1 MAADE
6 RTEAATPRK
15 RQELRRQGRVSKS
28 QDLVSM
34 VVFVGVLLCIH
45 WAGGNAAA
53 RLAAFMRS
61 SFAGLAT
68 ASITPRTLAELSS
81 RVALL
86 LLSVIGPVVAIAL
99 VLGVAANVLQTGVVA
114 SAQPLI
120 PDFTRINPL
129 AGAKRFLSGRG
140 MVELAKSLAKIGII
154 AWLAYSTIAAGYA
167 DLLQCSRADIQ
178 TMLGVVG
185 ALLFRVV
192 LRISLLLLVLAALDY
207 AYQRWSYERSIRMTR
222 QEVREE
228 VKNQEGNPQMKSRIR
243 SRMRQLA
250 RKRMMAEVP
259 KADVVITNPTHY
271 AVALKYDA
279 RAMNAPQVVAKGA
292 GEVARKIRELAEANR
307 VPIVE
312 NPPLARGLFKSVEIG
327 QEIPSTFYAAVAE
340 VLAFIYR
347 LDRGARRAAQP

>member
-1 MAADE
+1 M
-6 RTEAATPRK
+6 
-15 RQELRRQGRVSKS
+15 SKS

-45 WAGGNAAA
+45 WLGGRVAA
-53 RLAAFMRS
+53 RLLAFMRS
-61 SFAGLAT
+61 SLAGLAT
-68 ASITPRTLAELSS
+68 SAITPQTLTELAS
-81 RVALL
+81 RVTILL
-86 LLSVIGPVVAIAL
+86 LGVLGPIIAVAL
-99 VLGVAANVLQTGVVA
+99 VLGVAANVLQTGAVL

-129 AGAKRFLSGRG
+129 AGVQRFLSARG
-140 MVELAKSLAKIGII
+140 AVELAKSLAKIGII

-167 DLLQCSRADIQ
+167 NLLQCSRADVQ
-178 TMLGVVG
+178 TMLAIVG
-185 ALLFRVV
+185 ELLFRVV

-228 VKNQEGNPQMKSRIR
+228 AKNQEGNPQVKSRIR

-250 RKRMMAEVP
+250 RRRMMAEVP
-259 KADVVITNPTHY
+259 KAEVVITNPTHY
-271 AVALKYDA
+271 AVALRYDA
-279 RAMNAPQVVAKGA
+279 HAMNAPQVVAKGA
-292 GEVARKIRELAEANR
+292 GAVAQRIRELAEANG

-347 LDRGARRAAQP
+347 MDRRGRHTSQR

>member
-34 VVFVGVLLCIH
+34 IVFVGVLLCIR
-45 WAGGNAAA
+45 WAGSNAAQ
-53 RLAAFMRS
+53 RLVVFTRS
-61 SFAGLAT
+61 SFLGLSAP
-68 ASITPRTLAELSS
+68 SITPQTLPELAS
-81 RVALL
+81 RATMLM
-86 LLSVIGPVVAIAL
+86 LSVIGPVIAIAL
-99 VLGVAANVLQTGVVA
+99 FLGVAANVLQTGVVL
-114 SAQPLI
+114 SGQPLV

-129 AGAKRFLSGRG
+129 AGARRFLSGRG
-140 MVELAKSLAKIGII
+140 VVELAKSLAKIGVI
-154 AWLAYSTIAAGYA
+154 AWLAYSTIAGGYA
-167 DLLQCSRADIQ
+167 DLLQCSRADVQ
-178 TMLGVVG
+178 TMLSVVG
-185 ALLFRVV
+185 SLLFRVV

-207 AYQRWSYERSIRMTR
+207 AYQRWSFERSIRMTR

-228 VKNQEGNPQMKSRIR
+228 VKNQEGNPQVKSRIR
-243 SRMRQLA
+243 ARMRQLA
-250 RKRMMAEVP
+250 RRRMMAEVP

-271 AVALKYDA
+271 AVALRYDA
-279 RAMNAPQVVAKGA
+279 QAMNAPQVVAKGA
-292 GEVARKIRELAEANR
+292 GAVAQKIRELAETNG

-347 LDRGARRAAQP
+347 LDSSRRRTSQR